1 MDGQQQSLAFLKM
14 LTPEAADDVLARMKP
29 EVAAKLRESLT
40 AKADVPIDA
49 GRRAIRRFDEML
61 ALLHKS
67 GAPLTQMLGQPG
79 LKIAEEHDAAEPETE
94 VEETEVQ
101 GGTPLEQLQSLSTFQ
116 IANALRPEQPRITAM
131 LLNELQ
137 PEIAANVLALLPEEQ
152 QSKVVIEFSSNQPA
166 PPMLIERIVRA
177 TLNRGQ
183 SMPSEPPDDRE
194 QIDRLAEMLREVPKR
209 DRSRMI
215 NSLAQEDA
223 DLKERLMAKLYVFDD
238 LPSLDSH
245 IRQKILAQ
253 VDTTTLVTAL
263 YEADQEIVDSVFEVM
278 SNRARG
284 SLEEEM
290 QFQPRVSE
298 EKVEAARA
306 SLVSIMG
313 MVAEGGD

>member
-14 LTPEAADDVLARMKP
+14 LTPEAAEDVLARMKP
-29 EVAAKLRESLT
+29 AVADRLRQSLQQT
-40 AKADVPIDA
+40 EDVPIDA
-49 GRRAIRRFDEML
+49 GRRAISRFEEML
-61 ALLHKS
+61 SLLHRS
-67 GAPLTQMLGQPG
+67 GAPLTQMLSSPE
-79 LKIAEEHDAAEPETE
+79 LKIASEHAAEEDVEPEE
-94 VEETEVQ
+94 ADIS
-101 GGTPLEQLQSLSTFQ
+101 GDTPLEQLQSLSTFQ

-131 LLNELQ
+131 LLNELE

-152 QSKVVIEFSSNQPA
+152 QSKVVIEFSANQPA

-183 SMPSEPPDDRE
+183 NMPSEPPDDRE

-215 NSLAQEDA
+215 NALAQEDA
-223 DLKERLMAKLYVFDD
+223 DLKERLMSKLYVFDD
-238 LPSLDSH
+238 LPALDSH

-253 VDTTTLVTAL
+253 VDTSTLVTAL
-263 YEADQEIVDSVFEVM
+263 YEADQSIIDAVFEVM

-306 SLVSIMG
+306 ALVSIMG

>member
-14 LTPEAADDVLARMKP
+14 LTPEAAEDVLARMKP
-29 EVAAKLRESLT
+29 ELAGRLRESLNGIPE
-40 AKADVPIDA
+40 VPIDA
-49 GRRAIRRFDEML
+49 GRRAISRFEEML
-61 ALLHKS
+61 SLLHKS
-67 GAPLTQMLGQPG
+67 GAPLNKMLGQPD
-79 LKIAEEHDAAEPETE
+79 LRIADEGEPEVDE
-94 VEETEVQ
+94 PEPEQPELN
-101 GGTPLEQLQSLSTFQ
+101 GKPPLEQLQSLSTFQ

-131 LLNELQ
+131 LLNELS

-152 QSKVVIEFSSNQPA
+152 QSKVVIEFSANQPA

-183 SMPSEPPDDRE
+183 NMPSEPPDDRE

-215 NSLAQEDA
+215 NTLAQEDA

-263 YEADQEIVDSVFEVM
+263 YEAEQAIVDSVFEVM
-278 SNRARG
+278 SNRART

-313 MVAEGGD
+313 MVAEGGE